1 MNLSPLDALAL
12 GLATFYLAF
21 ALART
26 HGPFNVFKTL
36 RERWP
41 MGGLISCVYCLAFYA
56 AIGAYLVWLVW
67 PPALYMLAAAGGAAF
82 LYRYTGGEAV

>member
-1 MNLSPLDALAL
+1 MTCPVCLS
-12 GLATFYLAF
+12 F
-21 ALART
+21 
-26 HGPFNVFKTL
+26 
-36 RERWP
+36 W
-41 MGGLISCVYCLAFYA
+41 A

>member
-12 GLATFYLAF
+12 GLATFYV
-21 ALART
+21 ALSVGRT
-26 HGPFNVFKTL
+26 HGPFSIFITI

-41 MGGLISCVYCLAFYA
+41 LGGLMTCPICLSIYA
-56 AIGAYLVWLVW
+56 AVVLYAALLIA
-67 PPALYMLAAAGGAAF
+67 PPVVYVFAAAGGAAF

>member
-12 GLATFYLAF
+12 GLATFYV
-21 ALART
+21 ALSVGRT
-26 HGPFNVFKTL
+26 HGPFNVFETI
-36 RERWP
+36 RTRWP
-41 MGGLISCVYCLAFYA
+41 LGGLMTCPVCLSFWA